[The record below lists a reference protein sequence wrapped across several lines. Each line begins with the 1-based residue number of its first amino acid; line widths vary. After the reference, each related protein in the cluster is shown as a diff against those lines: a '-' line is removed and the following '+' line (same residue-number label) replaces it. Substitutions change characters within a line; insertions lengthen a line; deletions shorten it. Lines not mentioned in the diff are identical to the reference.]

1 MINKMWYIYMC
12 VSVCMCVC
20 VLFSHQKEWNLSIC
34 DSKIDLE
41 VYYTKWNKSDRDR
54 QIQNDFT
61 YTHISVYEYS
71 IYLCT
76 ESTKQNKWEIITK

>member
-1 MINKMWYIYMC
+1 M
-12 VSVCMCVC
+12 
-20 VLFSHQKEWNLSIC
+20 
-34 DSKIDLE
+34 IDLE

-54 QIQNDFT
+54 QIQNDFI

-76 ESTKQNKWEIITK
+76 ESTKQVRNHNQIEAES